1 MEHQMPLPGVFIT
14 VMVVGFAWL
23 VFAGLASLLAM
34 RFPDNIV
41 SDAFL
46 DVYGSGSDSD

>member
-1 MEHQMPLPGVFIT
+1 MHQMPMPGVFVT

-23 VFAGLASLLAM
+23 VFAGLTVLLAM

-41 SDAFL
+41 SEAVL
-46 DVYGSGSDSD
+46 DVYGSGSN